1 MPCMAQGAVS
11 QLVHVLL
18 NEYWP
23 LDQFEAVPVTDC
35 VLKGVILSIVPWR
48 P

>member
-1 MPCMAQGAVS
+1 MREGECEMPCMAQGAVS

-23 LDQFEAVPVTDC
+23 LD
-35 VLKGVILSIVPWR
+35 
-48 P
+48 